1 MNALRAV
8 VVIGVLMVAVPG
20 AAADPTPVPV
30 PRAQATALADEL
42 RLHPEAAADDAY
54 KLLHQGVFGP
64 GHAVGDR
71 ASAERLLDQEIAGLT
86 PSPVEDPLCQP
97 LGGPTPMARIHL
109 RPFLAA
115 DEDPQALLDV
125 FVASAAVAAGSGADM
140 DAALTAAVATLV
152 RDGQW
157 GLAGELESVRS
168 SLAAGGYPAVSHSE
182 GYRMSSKPAYR
193 VVVLELARAKGWCK

>member
-1 MNALRAV
+1 VNALQAV

-54 KLLHQGVFGP
+54 KFLHQGVFGP
-64 GHAVGDR
+64 GHAVDDR
-71 ASAERLLDQEIAGLT
+71 QSAERLLDQEIAGLA
-86 PSPVEDPLCQP
+86 PAAVEDPLCQP

-115 DEDPQALLDV
+115 
-125 FVASAAVAAGSGADM
+125 
-140 DAALTAAVATLV
+140 
-152 RDGQW
+152 
-157 GLAGELESVRS
+157 
-168 SLAAGGYPAVSHSE
+168 GGYPAVGHSE
-182 GYRMSSKPAYR
+182 RYRNAFKPAYR
-193 VVVLELARAKGWCK
+193 VVVLELARAKGWCP